1 MVSLRRWRVVLTVSA
16 TVGVLGAAA
25 LAAVLPARPADTRS
39 ALAQL
44 GDAIFH
50 DPALSSS
57 GRMSCATCHDAKHA
71 FAGPDG
77 RAVPVGGAALETPG
91 LRNAPSLK
99 YLAYN
104 PAFSFAADGTPI
116 GGMDRDG
123 RAASFAEQARG
134 PLLTAFEMG
143 NASAQD
149 VIDKMRHA
157 PYVREF
163 KALFGAA
170 VLDDADAALA
180 RATLAIQQ
188 YERED
193 SATFAPFSSKYD
205 RYLEAR
211 TQLSER
217 ELQGLSLFEDP
228 AKGNCAACHPS
239 RPSAD
244 GTPPLFTDFSYDAV
258 GVPRNPDIPAN
269 ADPAYYDLGLCGSLR
284 TDLSERRD
292 LCGAFKVPTLRNIAL
307 TPPYFH
313 NGRFQTLRDAVAFYA
328 RRDTHPE
335 EWYPVGADGVAHKYD
350 DLPPEYAHN
359 VNVEEAPY
367 DRHPGDAP
375 ALSWR
380 EIDDVVAFLQTL
392 TDGYSP

>member
-1 MVSLRRWRVVLTVSA
+1 VASLRRWRAIVLLSA
-16 TVGVLGAAA
+16 TAVVLGAVA
-25 LAAVLPARPADTRS
+25 LPGVLRARTVDTRS

-57 GRMSCATCHDAKHA
+57 GGISCATCHDAKHA
-71 FAGPDG
+71 FAGADG
-77 RAVPVGGAALETPG
+77 RAVPMGGPHVETPG

-104 PAFSFAADGTPI
+104 PAFSFAADGTPS

-123 RAASFAEQARG
+123 RAANFAEQARG

-143 NASAQD
+143 NSSAQD
-149 VIDKMRHA
+149 VVDKMRHA

-163 KALFGAA
+163 KVLFGDR

-180 RATLAIQQ
+180 RATLALQQ
-188 YERED
+188 YQRED
-193 SATFAPFSSKYD
+193 TATFAPFSSKYD
-205 RYLEAR
+205 RYLEER

-269 ADPAYYDLGLCGSLR
+269 ADRAYHDLGLCGSLR
-284 TDLSERRD
+284 TDLSQRRD
-292 LCGAFKVPTLRNIAL
+292 LCGAFKVPTLRNVAL
-307 TPPYFH
+307 TAPYFH
-313 NGRFQTLRDAVAFYA
+313 NGRFQTLRDVVAFYA

-335 EWYPVGADGVAHKYD
+335 EWYPVGADGVAQKYD
-350 DLPPEYAHN
+350 DLPADYAAN
-359 VNVEEAPY
+359 VNESEAPY
-367 DRHPGDAP
+367 DRHPGEAP

-380 EIDDVVAFLQTL
+380 EIDEVVAFLQTL